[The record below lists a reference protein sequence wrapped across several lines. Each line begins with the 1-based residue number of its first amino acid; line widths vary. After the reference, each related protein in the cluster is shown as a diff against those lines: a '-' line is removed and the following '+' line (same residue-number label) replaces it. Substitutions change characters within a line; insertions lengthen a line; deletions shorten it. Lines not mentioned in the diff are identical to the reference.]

1 VKARLPFERKQHN
14 RENKRL
20 RRMGGT
26 VYRRKTPPKDSGDI
40 VEGRNPVIEA
50 LRAGRTIK
58 RILLANG
65 VGQSA
70 AVEKIFRLARERG
83 MTVERVERREVERLS
98 VTGKSQGVLAMAG
111 PKGYVGLKRLL
122 EIGPQ
127 RGEATLLV
135 VLDGIQDP
143 HNLGAIIRTAEAAG
157 VHGIVIPEHRSASL
171 SAGVARASAGAM
183 EHMAV
188 ARVPNL
194 VNVLERLKKQSV
206 WTVGVDPKGTADF
219 TELDYQQPTAL
230 VVGAEGKGLSRLIKE
245 RCDALA
251 RIPMRGRI
259 ASLNASVSAALV
271 MYESMRQRRGVGASG
286 RNKPTGRS

>member
-1 VKARLPFERKQHN
+1 MRFPREVDIRRRGGHEGSVPVKARLPFERKQHN

-20 RRMGGT
+20 RRMGGA
-26 VYRRKTPPKDSGDI
+26 VYRRKTPPKEGGDI

-98 VTGKSQGVLAMAG
+98 VTGKSQGVLAVAG

-122 EIGPQ
+122 EIGPE

-143 HNLGAIIRTAEAAG
+143 HNLGAIIRTADAAG
-157 VHGIVIPEHRSASL
+157 VHGLVIPERRSASL
-171 SAGVARASAGAM
+171 SAGVATGLGGSGGTHGGGSSAEPGQRA
-183 EHMAV
+183 
-188 ARVPNL
+188 
-194 VNVLERLKKQSV
+194 
-206 WTVGVDPKGTADF
+206 GTAKKAKR
-219 TELDYQQPTAL
+219 LDGGRRPQ
-230 VVGAEGKGLSRLIKE
+230 GDGGL
-245 RCDALA
+245 
-251 RIPMRGRI
+251 
-259 ASLNASVSAALV
+259 
-271 MYESMRQRRGVGASG
+271 RRGGLQAAYSP
-286 RNKPTGRS
+286 RNRR